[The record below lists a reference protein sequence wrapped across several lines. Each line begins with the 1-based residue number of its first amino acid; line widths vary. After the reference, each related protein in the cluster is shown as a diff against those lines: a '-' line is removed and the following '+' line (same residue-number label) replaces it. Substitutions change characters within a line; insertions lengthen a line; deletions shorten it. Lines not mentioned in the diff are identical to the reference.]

1 MSAKN
6 IHKIKLTDLFW
17 DYNFR
22 EEELQALLNGD
33 VERVGH
39 VDRYGL
45 YERIITSMGW
55 YQVIDLIPEQ
65 KLEEAL
71 SEQVITKIR
80 FKDIREKYHFA
91 KRLLFQ

>member
-1 MSAKN
+1 MPAKN
-6 IHKIKLTDLFW
+6 THKIKLTDLFW
-17 DYNFR
+17 DYRFR
-22 EEELQALLNGD
+22 EEDLQALLNGA

-45 YERIITSMGW
+45 YARILTSFSW
-55 YQVIDLIPEQ
+55 YQLIDLIPEQ

-71 SEQVITKIR
+71 SERVIDRIR
-80 FKDIREKYHFA
+80 FKDIRDKYYFA